1 MTEESIVVACPNPNC
16 RKEIREPMLLK
27 ILCVT
32 PPEQYEACPYC
43 FAKLQ
48 PKEYPQKSEILEQ
61 ELDQEKH
68 SKLEELLQEEDTDG
82 EENPSESVE
91 DEIEDVLPE
100 TNVVKKVKESRGSF
114 LQRVKS
120 LISTDNGSKKEEN
133 YAPKVEVEV
142 MSEEVFDENED
153 LYEEEAV
160 DENFVTNES
169 DNEKKTETE
178 MELKSRESVKSEN
191 KQSGCPES
199 FGYLANREKDVPIP
213 SVCYVCPKMVD
224 CMLSP
229 KNE

>member
-1 MTEESIVVACPNPNC
+1 LTEESIVVACPNPNC

-48 PKEYPQKSEILEQ
+48 PREYPRKSEVLELQLNQEKNSNLEELEQ
-61 ELDQEKH
+61 E
-68 SKLEELLQEEDTDG
+68 EDIDAG
-82 EENPSESVE
+82 ESPGASVE

-100 TNVVKKVKESRGSF
+100 TNIVKKGKESRGSF

-120 LISTDNGSKKEEN
+120 LIPTGNGSKKEEN
-133 YAPKVEVEV
+133 YAPKAKVEVK
-142 MSEEVFDENED
+142 SEEVIDENED
-153 LYEEEAV
+153 LYEDEAA
-160 DENFVTNES
+160 DDYFESNES
-169 DNEKKTETE
+169 DSERKNKTE
-178 MELKSRESVKSEN
+178 MELKSRESVESEN
-191 KQSGCPES
+191 KKSGCPES

-213 SVCYVCPKMVD
+213 SICYVCPKMVD

-229 KNE
+229 KH

>member
-1 MTEESIVVACPNPNC
+1 LTEESIMVACPNPNC
-16 RKEIREPMLLK
+16 RKEIREPVLLK

-48 PKEYPQKSEILEQ
+48 LNEYPQKSEVSELELNQEATTLEELEQ
-61 ELDQEKH
+61 EENMH
-68 SKLEELLQEEDTDG
+68 SEQSLNADE
-82 EENPSESVE
+82 E
-91 DEIEDVLPE
+91 DEIEEVLPQTDVL
-100 TNVVKKVKESRGSF
+100 KKVKESRAGF

-120 LISTDNGSKKEEN
+120 LIPTGNGSKKDEGDFKAEVKVK
-133 YAPKVEVEV
+133 PKQVI
-142 MSEEVFDENED
+142 DENED
-153 LYEEEAV
+153 LYKDEDV
-160 DENFVTNES
+160 DDEFGIDES
-169 DNEKKTETE
+169 DGEEKTEIK
-178 MELKSRESVKSEN
+178 MELKSRESVKTED